1 MIKII
6 THKGRDPRLSPNFD
20 TKRTDFLINVSREES
35 LYLRDHGVHVVVLN
49 KYANARKKKF
59 VVPEDRLTARL
70 LDQYHKEQRR
80 NG

>member
-1 MIKII
+1 M
-6 THKGRDPRLSPNFD
+6 
-20 TKRTDFLINVSREES
+20 INVSREES

-80 NG
+80 HG